1 LCGRK
6 LNKKIIVDMKKVIHN
21 TDIQRILSNFHPKY
35 THDNKCLKNKF
46 RQVLQHKQIIFKI
59 I

>member
-1 LCGRK
+1 
-6 LNKKIIVDMKKVIHN
+6 MKKVIHN
-21 TDIQRILSNFHPKY
+21 TDIQCILSNFHHKY
-35 THDNKCLKNKF
+35 THDNTCLKNKF